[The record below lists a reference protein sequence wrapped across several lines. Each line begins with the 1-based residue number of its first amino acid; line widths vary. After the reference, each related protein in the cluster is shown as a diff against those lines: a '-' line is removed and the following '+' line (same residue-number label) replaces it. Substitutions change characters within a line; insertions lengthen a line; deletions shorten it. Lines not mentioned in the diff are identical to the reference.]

1 MNDIWNKI
9 TDNLDIDR
17 LWQLLAY
24 EPGHP
29 LMFNSGLFLFL
40 FAGFLVVYRLLSR
53 HTTGRMLFVILFS
66 LYFYYKSSGV
76 YVLCLLGVCLSDY
89 LIGRMLGKSVVAWQR
104 KLCVAASVVINM
116 GMLCYFKYT
125 SLIVETLN
133 RFVSDPIMLWDI
145 ALPIGISFFTF
156 RSVSYIVDIYRG
168 KIAPVERIIDYV
180 FFLSFFPPLVAG
192 PIVRATELVPQI
204 RRRPEVTGE
213 MFAEG
218 LFLLMT
224 GVFKKVVLSDYISS
238 NFVDRIFDAP
248 SLYTG
253 FENLMGVYG
262 YTLQIYCDF
271 SGYSDMAIGIAL
283 LLGFRFPAN
292 FDSPYKS
299 SSITEFWRRWHI
311 TLSFWLRD
319 YLYIPLG
326 GNRVPLWRNYF
337 NLFITMV
344 IGGLWHGASWLFV
357 LWGAWHGLLLVLHKM
372 FMRMR
377 GAGKADKPASK
388 VAHVLGVLLTFHL
401 VAIGWVFFRA
411 DSLTIVGEMARQIAT
426 QFHPEVFMQ
435 FIEGYPTVTLA
446 IVAGYLLHYTP
457 HRWAEGICGMLE
469 RTPLVAKAVIFA
481 LFIYLVLQVRS
492 SELVPFIYL
501 QF

>member
-1 MNDIWNKI
+1 MNNIFNNIDLTKI
-9 TDNLDIDR
+9 GE
-17 LWQLLAY
+17 LLSYSA
-24 EPGHP
+24 GHP

-40 FAGFLVVYRLLSR
+40 FLAFIIIYRLLYR
-53 HTTGRMLFVILFS
+53 NNIGRMIFVTLFS
-66 LYFYYKSSGV
+66 LYFYYKSSGI
-76 YVLCLLGVCLSDY
+76 YVLCLLLVATSDY
-89 LIGRMLGKSVVAWQR
+89 IIGRILERTLNNSARRW
-104 KLCVAASVVINM
+104 CVATSAIINM

-125 SLIVETLN
+125 SLIVDTIN
-133 RFVSDPIMLWDI
+133 TFITHPIELWDI

-156 RSVSYIVDIYRG
+156 RSLSYIIDIYRG
-168 KIAPVERIIDYV
+168 KLQACSNPLEYL

-192 PIVRATELVPQI
+192 PVVRATDLLPQI
-204 RRRPEVTGE
+204 RRCPVVSKE

-218 LFLLMT
+218 LFLIMT
-224 GVFKKVVLSDYISS
+224 GTFKKVIISDYISI
-238 NFVDRIFDAP
+238 NFVDRIFDSPA
-248 SLYTG
+248 LYTG
-253 FENLMGVYG
+253 LENLLGIYG

-283 LLGFRFPAN
+283 LLGFRFPIN

-311 TLSFWLRD
+311 TLSTWLRD
-319 YLYIPLG
+319 YLYISMG

-357 LWGAWHGLLLVLHKM
+357 LWGAWHGLMLVLHKVY
-372 FMRMR
+372 RKLIPQQDYT
-377 GAGKADKPASK
+377 GIKQHLLHIIN
-388 VAHVLGVLLTFHL
+388 VAFTFHI

-411 DSLTIVGEMARQIAT
+411 ESLTVVGEMTTQIFT
-426 QFHPEVFMQ
+426 QFHPEVFGQ
-435 FIEGYPTVTLA
+435 FISGYWGVTLA
-446 IVAGYLLHYTP
+446 FVAGYLLHYTP
-457 HRWAEGICGMLE
+457 HKWSVTLQRGLE
-469 RTPLVAKAVIFA
+469 KTPLVGKGIIFA

-492 SELVPFIYL
+492 SQVVPFIYL